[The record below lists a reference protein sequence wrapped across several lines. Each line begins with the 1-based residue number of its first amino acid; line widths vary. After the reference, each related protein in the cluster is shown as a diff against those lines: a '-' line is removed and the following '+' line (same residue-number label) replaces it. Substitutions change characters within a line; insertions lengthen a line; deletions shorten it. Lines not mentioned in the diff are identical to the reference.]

1 MAATVVEQ
9 IDRLGENPRLGVRIA
24 NGPLEG
30 RMLYAFVVESD
41 PRVYR
46 LGVLYLFMDNEVSI
60 FISELGI
67 LRSDGSRLH
76 LAEFWPPPE

>member
-1 MAATVVEQ
+1 
-9 IDRLGENPRLGVRIA
+9 
-24 NGPLEG
+24 
-30 RMLYAFVVESD
+30 MLYAFVVESD